1 MTTTRETVL
10 AAAYTR
16 LAAISS
22 VSGLTVARNRA
33 ENLDAFPAIVMRDGG
48 HQVSNEVAG
57 YDLVTIAIEVE
68 LYARTASTSTNVGS
82 LLNELY
88 GAAKTALQADRTF
101 GGVIYDVV
109 ETGMTDPA
117 FDTSDASRTS
127 ASAVV
132 SFDLQVWTPRDN
144 PG

>member
-10 AAAYTR
+10 AAAFTR
-16 LAAISS
+16 LAAITG
-22 VSGLTVARNRA
+22 VSGLVVSRNRA
-33 ENLDAFPAIVMRDGG
+33 EDIDAFPAIVMRDGG

-57 YDLVTIAIEVE
+57 YDLVTISIEVE
-68 LYARTASTSTNVGS
+68 VYTRTASTSTNVGS
-82 LLNELY
+82 LLSVLY
-88 GAAKTALQADRTF
+88 GEVKSALQADRTF
-101 GGVIYDVV
+101 GGTIYDIN
-109 ETGMTDPA
+109 ETGMTDPT
-117 FDTSDASRTS
+117 FDTSDASHTS